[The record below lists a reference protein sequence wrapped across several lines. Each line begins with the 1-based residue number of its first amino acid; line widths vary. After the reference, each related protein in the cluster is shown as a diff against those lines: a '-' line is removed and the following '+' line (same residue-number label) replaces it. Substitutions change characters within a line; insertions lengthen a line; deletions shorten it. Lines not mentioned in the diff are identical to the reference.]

1 MKFMNSIIKLLI
13 EDIKSRYDVCALV
26 TEESLTFQI
35 YESNLI
41 KNDYTFIISDL
52 GVINDYYS
60 QQNDLFYT
68 DVKET
73 YIRINRYYKIRDI
86 LNE

>member
-26 TEESLTFQI
+26 TDEKLVFQI
-35 YESNLI
+35 YENNTI

>member
-1 MKFMNSIIKLLI
+1 MNSIIKLLI

-26 TEESLTFQI
+26 TDEKLVFQI
-35 YESNLI
+35 YENNTI